1 MLEAA
6 AYLHDIGHYVSDTG
20 HHKHSY
26 YLVLN
31 SDMAGFTDGERQF
44 IASLCRYHRKSS
56 PSARHPQFQAVDP
69 NERQLLILLTPLL
82 RLADSLDRGHGQR
95 VERVTVELRNG
106 NVVLGLFGTGETEL
120 EVWAAERI
128 ADLFHETYGVPLVVN
143 VAQTKPPAPSSNS
156 SLKVSGERREAPAEW
171 QGSA

>member
-6 AYLHDIGHYVSDTG
+6 AYLHDIGHFVSDTG

-31 SDMAGFTDGERQF
+31 SDMAGFTDAERQF
-44 IASLCRYHRKSS
+44 IASLCRYHRKSN
-56 PSARHPQFQAVDP
+56 PTHRHPQFQAVP
-69 NERQLLILLTPLL
+69 TEQRQSLILLTPLL
-82 RLADSLDRGHGQR
+82 RLADSLDRGHNQR
-95 VERVTVELRNG
+95 IEGIAVALRNG
-106 NVVLGLFGTGETEL
+106 NVVLGLESSGEIDL

-128 ADLFHETYGVPLVVN
+128 AEQFHAVYGVPLVVR
-143 VAQTKPPAPSSNS
+143 AARTAPSAPTLAALTGSEEPPE
-156 SLKVSGERREAPAEW
+156 VPAER